1 MKVNLYVSYDIL
13 FSAPLSFYD
22 YLMNPSN
29 EALVGT
35 KLPYFPIGGP
45 VPRQPKH
52 EKKSEK
58 ALPSS
63 RWYVSHPNPTLT

>member
-13 FSAPLSFYD
+13 FSAPLPWYD

-35 KLPYFPIGGP
+35 RLAYFPIGGP
-45 VPRQPKH
+45 VPRQPKN
-52 EKKSEK
+52 EK
-58 ALPSS
+58 ALSSS
-63 RWYVSHPNPTLT
+63 RWYMSLPSNSTLTLT